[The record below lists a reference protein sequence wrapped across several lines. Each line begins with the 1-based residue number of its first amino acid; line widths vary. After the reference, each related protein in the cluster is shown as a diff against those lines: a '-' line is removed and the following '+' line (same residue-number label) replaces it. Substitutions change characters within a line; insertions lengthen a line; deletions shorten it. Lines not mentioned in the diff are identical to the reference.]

1 MNECMRALLTQRMKA
16 AFLGLTVEEFEERL
30 APPVW
35 MPIVDTVL
43 FRSRPELSAFRTDG
57 ATAARDEFLVQQE
70 ELEVV
75 TGECANG
82 GGGGGR
88 VACLCVAGSLA
99 CAGCVTALQ
108 YLSRSWII

>member
-43 FRSRPELSAFRTDG
+43 FLS
-57 ATAARDEFLVQQE
+57 L
-70 ELEVV
+70 
-75 TGECANG
+75 
-82 GGGGGR
+82 
-88 VACLCVAGSLA
+88 
-99 CAGCVTALQ
+99 
-108 YLSRSWII
+108 IHI